1 MGLFTI
7 RNTMLEECI
16 YDFKYNLTENDEFDS
31 GDLNK
36 DFNQI
41 FSNGIDKI
49 KNDESAT
56 PEEKKI
62 DHSYRKIYGT
72 YLVRKEIYTIR
83 S

>member
-1 MGLFTI
+1 MALFAI

-16 YDFKYNLTENDEFDS
+16 YDFKYNLTENDEYDL

-36 DFNQI
+36 NFNQI

-56 PEEKKI
+56 PEEKNWAFL
-62 DHSYRKIYGT
+62 S
-72 YLVRKEIYTIR
+72 
-83 S
+83 

>member
-1 MGLFTI
+1 
-7 RNTMLEECI
+7 MLEECI

-49 KNDESAT
+49 KNAEDAVL
-56 PEEKKI
+56 KK
-62 DHSYRKIYGT
+62 KN
-72 YLVRKEIYTIR
+72 
-83 S
+83 

>member
-1 MGLFTI
+1 
-7 RNTMLEECI
+7 MLEECI

-49 KNDESAT
+49 KNAEDAS
-56 PEEKKI
+56 PEEKN
-62 DHSYRKIYGT
+62 
-72 YLVRKEIYTIR
+72 
-83 S
+83 

>member
-1 MGLFTI
+1 MLINWVYGIKMALFTI

-16 YDFKYNLTENDEFDS
+16 YDFKYNLTENDEYDL

-36 DFNQI
+36 NFNQI

-56 PEEKKI
+56 PEEKNWAFL
-62 DHSYRKIYGT
+62 S
-72 YLVRKEIYTIR
+72 
-83 S
+83 